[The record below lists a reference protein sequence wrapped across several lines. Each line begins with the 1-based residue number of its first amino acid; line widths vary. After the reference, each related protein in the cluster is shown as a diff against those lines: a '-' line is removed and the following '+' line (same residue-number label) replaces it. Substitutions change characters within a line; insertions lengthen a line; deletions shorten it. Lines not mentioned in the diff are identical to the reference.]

1 MSQRITKDLAGTI
14 KDLIL
19 AKRKKE
25 IEKLREEAKQECY
38 EYIKST
44 LPGGMIEMYQKHKS
58 YFQGTT
64 VGLTNHTYFNIDL
77 PSNIGRSTLSP
88 TSMSSKIMSIASN
101 LKSMEC
107 KYRDAEGELV
117 PYLVNLRTLDN
128 VNKMFPELNLIENPK
143 VFLPTT
149 ITTELLSWIRR

>member
-1 MSQRITKDLAGTI
+1 MSQRITRDLAGTI

-25 IEKLREEAKQECY
+25 IEKLRDEAKQECY
-38 EYIKST
+38 EYLKST
-44 LPGGMIEMYQKHKS
+44 LPGGMLEMYQKHKS
-58 YFQGTT
+58 YFKETT
-64 VGLTNHTYFNIDL
+64 VGLTSSSYFNIDL

-107 KYRDAEGELV
+107 KYRDAEGELL
-117 PYLVNLRTLDN
+117 PYLIKLRTLDN
-128 VNKMFPELNLIENPK
+128 VNKMFPELNLVENPK

-149 ITTELLSWIRR
+149 ITPELLSWIRR

>member
-1 MSQRITKDLAGTI
+1 MSQRITKDLAYNI

-25 IEKLREEAKQECY
+25 IQKLREEAKQECY
-38 EYIKST
+38 EYLKST
-44 LPGGMIEMYQKHKS
+44 LPGGMLEMYQKHKS
-58 YFQGTT
+58 YFQETT
-64 VGLTNHTYFNIDL
+64 VGLTNGTYFNIDL

-88 TSMSSKIMSIASN
+88 TSMSSKIMAFASH
-101 LKSMEC
+101 LKSLEC

-117 PYLVNLRTLDN
+117 VYLVKLRTLDN
-128 VNKMFPELNLIENPK
+128 VNKMFPELNMIENPK

-149 ITTELLSWIRR
+149 ITPELLSWIRR